1 MKPLLIAAIISL
13 STMSAWA
20 EAAQAASADAA
31 PVASLNNALTATMK
45 AGAANESFAQREAAL
60 TPVVDQSFDL
70 AVITQNS
77 VGFLWN
83 TLPATQQQQLSA
95 LMEQFTVAS
104 YVSQFNNFNG
114 EQIKLLPAEKA
125 LGAKRIVQTQIVP
138 ADGSAPTEIDY
149 VVGQAGTGWQIS
161 DVLLNGTISQV
172 AIHSSDFSSLVSA
185 GDASQLIAALKSKI
199 AALANGSTSSAGQ

>member
-1 MKPLLIAAIISL
+1 MKPYLIAAIVMLFSVPAL
-13 STMSAWA
+13 
-20 EAAQAASADAA
+20 AATPEAA
-31 PVASLNNALTATMK
+31 PVASLDSALIATMK
-45 AGAANESFAQREAAL
+45 AGSASASFSQREARLA
-60 TPVVDQSFDL
+60 PIVDQSFDL

-83 TLPATQQQQLSA
+83 TLPAAQQQQLTA

-104 YVSQFNNFNG
+104 YVSQFNGFNG
-114 EQIKLLPAEKA
+114 EQINLLPTEKT

-138 ADGSAPTEIDY
+138 SDGSSPTEIDY
-149 VVGQAGTGWQIS
+149 VVEQGSAGWQIS

-172 AIHSSDFSSLVSA
+172 AIHSSDFSALVTS

-199 AALANGSTSSAGQ
+199 AALANGSNSTASQ